1 MDFIREIM
9 PLRVYQNLAVNAI
22 DSSLA
27 AEINRQLLVMAT
39 GTGKTEVFS
48 HLPEKLKHR
57 LPGQQMVLLH
67 RDELAQQAIKKLQ
80 KRNPG
85 KIVQQEAGA
94 EHCDPA
100 VADMIVA
107 SVQTLGR
114 KGTKRLAKFNK
125 NTLDKFVVDEAH
137 RSIADSYYNV
147 YNHFELLKD
156 KDPRLLLGVTAT
168 PTRGDGEGLGK
179 LYQKIVYTYS
189 LRQAIEDGFLVDV
202 KGIRVDT
209 EISLD
214 NVKTTMGD
222 FNQDDL
228 AKEVDNP
235 YRNNLVAIAYSE
247 HCVGRQAIGFGVN
260 IQHSC
265 NLANTFKDRGFN
277 AEAVWGADRDQD
289 DKIQRFREGKIDI
302 LFNAQLLVEGF
313 DLATIGCVILAA
325 PTKSGVVF
333 SQRVG
338 RGTRLDL
345 PDGFDNLHEY
355 RSYMKDLALSTEGLK
370 EDCIILDVCDATTR
384 HSLITLPTL
393 LGLPSGLNMRG
404 KSLVGTARA
413 IEDMIAKYPHLDFS
427 TLKDADKVEAFVESV
442 NLFEVKFPS
451 EVEANSE
458 FTWHPAYSGGYLLML
473 PDKDSLRIEENLL
486 TKWVI
491 SGNIKGKKY
500 KGERNTMAEAFSA
513 ADDLIKKIAPEAL
526 KIVKREAHW
535 HNDPPTPGQLK
546 LLAKLFRG
554 KQIPADL
561 TKGAASKLIG
571 SALAGKG

>member
-1 MDFIREIM
+1 MA
-9 PLRVYQNLAVNAI
+9 LRFYQDQATNAI

-48 HLPEKLKHR
+48 HLPEKLSHR
-57 LPGQQMVLLH
+57 LPGQMMVLLH
-67 RDELAQQAIKKLQ
+67 RDELAQQALNKLHL
-80 KRNPG
+80 RNPG
-85 KIVQQEAGA
+85 KIIQQEAGA
-94 EHCDPA
+94 EKCDPA

-114 KGTKRLAKFNK
+114 KGTKRLDKFNK
-125 NTLDKFVVDEAH
+125 STLDKFVVDEAH

-209 EISLD
+209 QTSLD
-214 NVKTTMGD
+214 GVSTKGGD
-222 FNQDDL
+222 YDQNEL
-228 AKEVDNP
+228 ADAVDNLA
-235 YRNNLVAIAYSE
+235 RNILVAKAYIDN
-247 HCVGRQAIGFGVN
+247 CAGRQAIGFGVN
-260 IQHSC
+260 IAHSQH
-265 NLANTFKDRGFN
+265 LAETFKSFGLN
-277 AEAVWGADRDQD
+277 AEAVWGADPSRD
-289 DKIQRFREGKIDI
+289 DKIEQFRKGNIDI
-302 LFNAQLLVEGF
+302 LFNAQLLTEGF
-313 DLATIGCVILAA
+313 DLATIECVILAA

-338 RGTRLDL
+338 RGTRLN
-345 PDGFDNLHEY
+345 PP
-355 RSYMKDLALSTEGLK
+355 LK
-370 EDCIILDVCDATTR
+370 TDCIILDVCDSTTR

-404 KSLVGTARA
+404 KSLVGTAKA
-413 IEDMIAKYPHLDFS
+413 IEDMLQKYPHLNFN
-427 TLKDADKVEAFVESV
+427 TLKDADKIEAFVESV
-442 NLFEVKFPS
+442 NLFEVKFPP
-451 EVEANSE
+451 EVEMNSE

-473 PDKDSLRIEENLL
+473 PNKDSVRIEENLL
-486 TKWVI
+486 TKWEVRAT
-491 SGNIKGKKY
+491 IKGKKY
-500 KGERNTMAEAFSA
+500 KGERNTMAEAFAA
-513 ADDLIKKIAPEAL
+513 ADDLIKKTSPEAL
-526 KIVKREAHW
+526 KLVNRTAHW
-535 HNDPPTPGQLK
+535 HDDPPTTGQLQ
-546 LLAKLFRG
+546 LIAKLFKG
-554 KQIPADL
+554 KQIPSNL